1 VSRLSVVEVLRRRSE
16 GFLRDAEADYSRG
29 DYDLVLFHVEQSL
42 QLYLKYLIYIKI
54 GDHPKTHS
62 LTRLVKDV
70 AELYGDDAIEAF
82 YNDNMELL
90 YLLEE
95 AYITSRYLPRTY
107 EEEIAKRALTFSRVA
122 REVFQCLETG

>member
-1 VSRLSVVEVLRRRSE
+1 MEVLRRRSE
-16 GFLRDAEADYSRG
+16 GFLRDAEVDYCRG

-42 QLYLKYLIYIKI
+42 QLYLKYLIYLKI

-62 LTRLVKDV
+62 LTRLVKDA
-70 AELYGDDAIEAF
+70 AELYEDDALEAF
-82 YNDNMELL
+82 YNDNIELL

-107 EEEIAKRALTFSRVA
+107 EEEIAKRILQFSKA
-122 REVFQCLETG
+122 AKEVFQCLETV